1 MQQFFFLSTIFRL
14 NFGTVLTVV
23 FLCFGTVLTVWYFFV
38 LELFWQWYFFV
49 LELFWRCGISLFLE
63 LFWQCGISL
72 SWNCSDSVVFLCFG
86 TVLTVWYF
94 FVLELFWQCGI
105 SLFFSSFYDKRAQI
119 THAIFRHPLSNNLFN
134 SELLFIY
141 PKISLLLIIMLHR
154 EYKHNTVRLQYNV
167 TINKV

>member
-1 MQQFFFLSTIFRL
+1 MKKKTKKYHTVRTVPKQRNTTLSEQFQNKEIPHCQNSSKTKKYH
-14 NFGTVLTVV
+14 TVRTV
-23 FLCFGTVLTVWYFFV
+23 
-38 LELFWQWYFFV
+38 
-49 LELFWRCGISLFLE
+49 
-63 LFWQCGISL
+63 
-72 SWNCSDSVVFLCFG
+72 
-86 TVLTVWYF
+86 
-94 FVLELFWQCGI
+94 I

-134 SELLFIY
+134 SELLFLY

>member
-1 MQQFFFLSTIFRL
+1 
-14 NFGTVLTVV
+14 
-23 FLCFGTVLTVWYFFV
+23 
-38 LELFWQWYFFV
+38 
-49 LELFWRCGISLFLE
+49 
-63 LFWQCGISL
+63 
-72 SWNCSDSVVFLCFG
+72 
-86 TVLTVWYF
+86 VWYF

>member
-38 LELFWQWYFFV
+38 
-49 LELFWRCGISLFLE
+49 LE